1 MIYNQTWLEKLRRR
15 FGRFGIPNLML
26 IIVGAMSIVFVM
38 DFAVMAASG
47 RSLSSVLAFDRAMI
61 FRGQVW
67 RIFTFLFIPPS
78 SSLLFAA
85 LTLYFYWLIG
95 STLENQWG
103 SFGVTL
109 YYLLG
114 VVGAIVCGFISGYAT
129 NYYLNMSLFFAFAM
143 LYPEYR
149 VLLFFFIPVKMKWLA
164 AVDAALFVWSFITTN
179 FAGRLALIA
188 AVIKVES
195 NFETIA
201 ESEKG
206 AQGLMQLMPGTQ
218 QMLGVIDPFDPE
230 ANVDAGSRYL
240 RQQIDRFGRLDL
252 ALAAYNAGPGNVL
265 RYGGI
270 PPFAETQAYVSKV
283 LSLLDADN

>member
-26 IIVGAMSIVFVM
+26 IIVGAMAIVFVM

-103 SFGVTL
+103 SFGFTL

-129 NYYLNMSLFFAFAM
+129 NYYLNMSLFLSGLSGAF
-143 LYPEYR
+143 
-149 VLLFFFIPVKMKWLA
+149 VLLYSGEDEV
-164 AVDAALFVWSFITTN
+164 
-179 FAGRLALIA
+179 AGGGGRGVVCLEFYYDEFCRSA
-188 AVIKVES
+188 
-195 NFETIA
+195 
-201 ESEKG
+201 G
-206 AQGLMQLMPGTQ
+206 AYRGGDQC
-218 QMLGVIDPFDPE
+218 VC
-230 ANVDAGSRYL
+230 
-240 RQQIDRFGRLDL
+240 
-252 ALAAYNAGPGNVL
+252 VL
-265 RYGGI
+265 RTAVCGLGEVAVSQMEVE
-270 PPFAETQAYVSKV
+270 AE
-283 LSLLDADN
+283 L

>member
-26 IIVGAMSIVFVM
+26 IIVGAMAIVFVM

-103 SFGVTL
+103 SFGFTL

-143 LYPEYR
+143 LYPDYR

-164 AVDAALFVWSFITTN
+164 AVDAALFVWSFITTG

-188 AVIKVES
+188 AVINVFVFFGPQFVEWVKS
-195 NFETIA
+195 LYRRWKWKQNF
-201 ESEKG
+201 K
-206 AQGLMQLMPGTQ
+206 
-218 QMLGVIDPFDPE
+218 
-230 ANVDAGSRYL
+230 
-240 RQQIDRFGRLDL
+240 
-252 ALAAYNAGPGNVL
+252 
-265 RYGGI
+265 
-270 PPFAETQAYVSKV
+270 K
-283 LSLLDADN
+283 

>member
-26 IIVGAMSIVFVM
+26 IIVGAMAIVFVM

-67 RIFTFLFIPPS
+67 RIFTFLFVPPS

-103 SFGVTL
+103 SFGFTL

-129 NYYLNMSLFFAFAM
+129 NYYLNMSLLIPLAM
-143 LYPEYR
+143 LYP
-149 VLLFFFIPVKMKWLA
+149 
-164 AVDAALFVWSFITTN
+164 D
-179 FAGRLALIA
+179 
-188 AVIKVES
+188 
-195 NFETIA
+195 
-201 ESEKG
+201 
-206 AQGLMQLMPGTQ
+206 
-218 QMLGVIDPFDPE
+218 
-230 ANVDAGSRYL
+230 
-240 RQQIDRFGRLDL
+240 
-252 ALAAYNAGPGNVL
+252 
-265 RYGGI
+265 
-270 PPFAETQAYVSKV
+270 
-283 LSLLDADN
+283 

>member
-26 IIVGAMSIVFVM
+26 IIVGAMAIVFVM

-103 SFGVTL
+103 SFGFTL

-114 VVGAIVCGFISGYAT
+114 VVGAIVCGFISGTPLIIISNVAVFRVCYA
-129 NYYLNMSLFFAFAM
+129 LSGLSGAF
-143 LYPEYR
+143 
-149 VLLFFFIPVKMKWLA
+149 VLLYSGEDEVAGGGGRGVVCVEFYHDGLCRSAGAYRGGDQCVCVLRA
-164 AVDAALFVWSFITTN
+164 AVCGLGEVALPSME
-179 FAGRLALIA
+179 
-188 AVIKVES
+188 VE
-195 NFETIA
+195 A
-201 ESEKG
+201 EFQKIDV
-206 AQGLMQLMPGTQ
+206 LPGELVKQTKSARAFRSISTRPNIYFQ
-218 QMLGVIDPFDPE
+218 KI
-230 ANVDAGSRYL
+230 
-240 RQQIDRFGRLDL
+240 
-252 ALAAYNAGPGNVL
+252 
-265 RYGGI
+265 
-270 PPFAETQAYVSKV
+270 
-283 LSLLDADN
+283 SLQ